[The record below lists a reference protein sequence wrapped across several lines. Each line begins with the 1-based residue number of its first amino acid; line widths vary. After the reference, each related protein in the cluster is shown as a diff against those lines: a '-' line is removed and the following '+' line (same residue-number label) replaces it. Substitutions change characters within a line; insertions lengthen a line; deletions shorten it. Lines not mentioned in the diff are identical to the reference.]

1 MLALARRLP
10 ESIQALKQ
18 GNSVTR
24 EDLMG
29 TELSGQTLGL
39 VGLGHIGTRV
49 LKLGTAFGMKVLA
62 CDPYI
67 DKKEILARGAQP
79 VSLVELV
86 ARSEEHPSALQSLMR
101 ISYAFLWLTNTQTQ

>member
-10 ESIQALKQ
+10 ESSQALKQ

-67 DKKEILARGAQP
+67 DKKEILARGAQ
-79 VSLVELV
+79 
-86 ARSEEHPSALQSLMR
+86 RSEEHTSELQSLMR
-101 ISYAFLWLTNTQTQ
+101 ISYAVFCLKKKKKKN